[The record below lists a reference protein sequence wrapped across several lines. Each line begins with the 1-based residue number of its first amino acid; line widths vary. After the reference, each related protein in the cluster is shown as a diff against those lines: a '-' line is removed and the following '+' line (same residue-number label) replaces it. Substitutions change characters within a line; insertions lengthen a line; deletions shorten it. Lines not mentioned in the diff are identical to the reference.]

1 MPCVSEPDFTGRG
14 WRFPIKVNA
23 RGRLEWSEGPTR
35 IQDSIWL
42 IIKTAL
48 GERIMRP
55 KFGAGVD
62 DFVFQSNSLI
72 NRSAL
77 GTAIKSALLEWE
89 PRIDLDEVR
98 VNSVSE
104 LRGSQLDAETREV
117 VGSQSV
123 DLDSQV
129 LVTIQYRIRTT
140 NELFNVVFPFY
151 LEEGVS

>member
-1 MPCVSEPDFTGRG
+1 MSNLDFIGSG

-23 RGRLEWSEGPTR
+23 RGRLEWSDGPER

-48 GERIMRP
+48 GERLMRP

-62 DFVFQSNSLI
+62 DFVFQSNSDV

-77 GTAIKSALLEWE
+77 AIAIKSALTRWE
-89 PRIDLDEVR
+89 PRIDLEEVR
-98 VNSVSE
+98 VVSAADFESVE
-104 LRGSQLDAETREV
+104 
-117 VGSQSV
+117 SV
-123 DLDSQV
+123 DSPDLRPSNPRDLESQV

-151 LEEGVS
+151 LQEGVS